1 MDAKELLLQYEN
13 YRIKEKLLR
22 SELQSEREMIRE
34 LYTIPGRMTRQMK
47 NELSYVEKTLET
59 YEEELAKLPQERQRI
74 SDLIDELPDR
84 ERDVLTRRY
93 IDGMIWEDICETLFY
108 SWTYAHRIHRNGLQ
122 MIQERLDQGRFCCDP
137 RQ

>member
-22 SELQSEREMIRE
+22 SELQSERKTIRE

-47 NELSYVEKTLET
+47 EKLSSVEKTLRQ
-59 YEEELAKLPQERQRI
+59 YEEELVRLPQERQKI

-84 ERDVLTRRY
+84 EREVLTRRY

-108 SWTYAHRIHRNGLQ
+108 SWTYAHWIHRSGLQ
-122 MIQERLDQGRFCCDP
+122 MIQDRLDQGRFLL
-137 RQ
+137 